1 MKVLLVDGLNLARR
15 IYAALPAD
23 APADASAAVPDEA
36 GPAGGREPL
45 AGLIASCAAS
55 LQRALN
61 QHRPSH
67 CLAVFDADRGGRN
80 WRRRL
85 YPDYKKNRPPMP
97 APLRDALPRLEQAF
111 AAAGVDS
118 FSRAGFEADDIIATV
133 AVKTARR
140 GGQALILSTDRNY
153 CQLLGERITV
163 FDHFAQ
169 RPLDRD
175 LIAKRFGVEPQQL
188 PDALALAGD
197 SGLSIPGV
205 RSVGIRTAAKLL
217 GQYGDLEKVLQAAA
231 AIPGRLGRQLAEGR
245 EHARLAKTLFTLNTG
260 ADLGINLSQLRYN
273 PPQ

>member
-1 MKVLLVDGLNLARR
+1 MKVLLVDGLNLVRR
-15 IYAALPAD
+15 IHAAA
-23 APADASAAVPDEA
+23 PDEA
-36 GPAGGREPL
+36 KRAGGREPL
-45 AGLIASCAAS
+45 AGVIASCAAS
-55 LQRALN
+55 LRRALN
-61 QHRPSH
+61 RHRPSH
-67 CLAVFDADRGGRN
+67 CLAVFDGGGGRD

-85 YPDYKKNRPPMP
+85 YPEYKKNRPPMP
-97 APLRDALPRLEQAF
+97 APLRDALPRIEQAF

-133 AVKTARR
+133 AVKVARR
-140 GGQALILSTDRNY
+140 GGHALILSTDRNY
-153 CQLLGERITV
+153 CQLLGDRIAV

-175 LIAKRFGVEPQQL
+175 LIVKRFRVEPRQL

-217 GQYGDLEKVLQAAA
+217 AQYGDLEKVLQAAA

-260 ADLGINLSQLRYN
+260 ADLGINLNQLRYN
-273 PPQ
+273 PPP

>member
-1 MKVLLVDGLNLARR
+1 MKVLLVDGLNLVRR
-15 IYAALPAD
+15 IY
-23 APADASAAVPDEA
+23 AAVPDEA
-36 GPAGGREPL
+36 GQAGGREPL
-45 AGLIASCAAS
+45 AGIIASCTAS

-61 QHRPSH
+61 RHRPSH
-67 CLAVFDADRGGRN
+67 CLAVFDGDGGGGRN

-111 AAAGVDS
+111 AAVGVDS
-118 FSRAGFEADDIIATV
+118 FSREGFEADDIIATV
-133 AVKTARR
+133 AVKIARR
-140 GGQALILSTDRNY
+140 GGHALILSTDRNY
-153 CQLLGERITV
+153 CQLLGDNIAV
-163 FDHFAQ
+163 FDHFAE

-175 LIAKRFGVEPQQL
+175 LIAKRFQVEPQQL

-205 RSVGIRTAAKLL
+205 RSVGIRTAARLL
-217 GQYGDLEKVLQAAA
+217 AQYGDLENVLQAAA
-231 AIPGRLGRQLAEGR
+231 AIPGHLGRQLAEGR